1 MPKATSAS
9 FPFPAIHGPGLL
21 PYGEPRTILRLM
33 FHLPTLW
40 RLRPMAFFRP
50 VKSPAGRRVLRQRG
64 SAITEFAIVA
74 PCLVLTLFGTV
85 GLGTMLGRYIQATT
99 VCRDLA
105 HMYVDGVDFT
115 QT

>member
-1 MPKATSAS
+1 
-9 FPFPAIHGPGLL
+9 
-21 PYGEPRTILRLM
+21 
-33 FHLPTLW
+33 
-40 RLRPMAFFRP
+40 MAFFRP

-115 QT
+115 QTGSQNVALQLKILIAQSSARGSTRADKASQLESTPCRLLH